1 MSIMKDI
8 QYTMENTSGLSEMID
23 AAVDMFD
30 PDGSYND
37 LDEQVYGALDT
48 EDQEEIDDDVGED
61 ADADVDDFLEK
72 DELDGPPEIMSDTKL
87 YNSKS
92 VYSQANILYG
102 TVMDTTN
109 FEDILLAG
117 WELIGNKRT
126 RLYRYTT
133 DTYNKRI
140 QIPCNVEI
148 IEAVF
153 SALPDARTSQPYNM
167 YPDVYNQWIEQYIES
182 WKINKSVFYN
192 KGALLP
198 YRLEGEYLVFDRD
211 YTGVTILYRGI
222 IVDEEGLPYLNY
234 KEVNALAA
242 YCAYVD
248 MYKSALVKKDGNLLQ
263 LANAM
268 KIDWLR
274 LCNAARM
281 PIHLTQNEMNDVL
294 NVKTRWDRKVYGKSF
309 KPII

>member
-1 MSIMKDI
+1 
-8 QYTMENTSGLSEMID
+8 
-23 AAVDMFD
+23 
-30 PDGSYND
+30 
-37 LDEQVYGALDT
+37 
-48 EDQEEIDDDVGED
+48 
-61 ADADVDDFLEK
+61 
-72 DELDGPPEIMSDTKL
+72 MSDTKL

>member
-1 MSIMKDI
+1 
-8 QYTMENTSGLSEMID
+8 
-23 AAVDMFD
+23 
-30 PDGSYND
+30 
-37 LDEQVYGALDT
+37 
-48 EDQEEIDDDVGED
+48 
-61 ADADVDDFLEK
+61 
-72 DELDGPPEIMSDTKL
+72 
-87 YNSKS
+87 
-92 VYSQANILYG
+92 
-102 TVMDTTN
+102 MDTTN

-268 KIDWLR
+268 KVDWLR